1 MDTPPHRDQPEAQEA
16 LSGSGQE
23 GSPGQKRA
31 PVMVRLGSVCEV
43 VLQWGR
49 SLVGANLE
57 SLQFLL
63 LRLRSAA
70 RQHKMFAA
78 QLDAVSAAL
87 EADVLK
93 QYGGRIS
100 LKTALFRC

>member
-1 MDTPPHRDQPEAQEA
+1 MNASPQRDQPGAEEAPP
-16 LSGSGQE
+16 GSGQE

-31 PVMVRLGSVCEV
+31 PVLVRLGSVCEV

-57 SLQFLL
+57 SLRYLL

-78 QLDAVSAAL
+78 QLEAVSAAL
-87 EADVLK
+87 EAEVIQ

-100 LKTALFRC
+100 LKTALSL